1 MRVIEQTS
9 ICTTACT
16 PATDTTPGCGCAPK
30 SSLDSKLTGAAAT
43 SAMSAVACT
52 SCCVLPLVLPAVV
65 MANIGGAIAV
75 LDHAHVWVTRL
86 AMVVL
91 ALAWGVTIRQAVK
104 NRTWPA
110 RTAIALLV
118 ASTVLTTTAASW
130 KWIEPAAFQ
139 MFGIVKKQKAQAGAG
154 EYLLR
159 VDDAGRMV

>member
-1 MRVIEQTS
+1 MCVIEQTS
-9 ICTTACT
+9 TCTTACT
-16 PATDTTPGCGCAPK
+16 PATDSSPGCGCAPK

-65 MANIGGAIAV
+65 MANIGSAIAV
-75 LDHAHVWVTRL
+75 LDHTHVWVTRL
-86 AMVVL
+86 AILVL
-91 ALAWGVTIRQAVK
+91 VIAWGVTIRQAVK

-139 MFGIVKKQKAQAGAG
+139 MLGIAKRQKAQVGVRV
-154 EYLLR
+154 YLPR
-159 VDDAGRMV
+159 VDGAGRMV